1 MSEKRKSIEYVE
13 AKIRQLDKDNII
25 EKEGISK
32 AMQQSYFDGY
42 DLMYAYEKGYNEAL
56 EYVYS
61 IIKDK

>member
-42 DLMYAYEKGYNEAL
+42 DLMYAYEKR
-56 EYVYS
+56 
-61 IIKDK
+61 I

>member
-32 AMQQSYFDGY
+32 AMQQPYFDGY

>member
-13 AKIRQLDKDNII
+13 AKIRQLDK
-25 EKEGISK
+25 EP
-32 AMQQSYFDGY
+32 YFDGY